1 MQNEIIYRRAYG
13 LVFNQ
18 VKGDY
23 KNFGKEF
30 VKAQIMNN
38 GNEDKYFTW
47 FTNSKTGKEL
57 LRLDK
62 TMAWQ
67 GAGMAINDIID
78 QIFKAN
84 RTPDQLA
91 YDNPIQIRLFE

>member
-1 MQNEIIYRRAYG
+1 MQNEVIYRRAYKLIFE
-13 LVFNQ
+13 LVKKNYQ
-18 VKGDY
+18 
-23 KNFGKEF
+23 NFGKDY

-38 GNEDKYFTW
+38 GNEDKYFIW
-47 FTNSKTGKEL
+47 FANSKAGKEL
-57 LRLDK
+57 IRLDNA
-62 TMAWQ
+62 MAWQ